1 MHFRRFFAILTLV
14 LVGGI
19 LAACGSEDEADPTPV
34 PTEAAVEPTP
44 TTAADPT
51 VEPTD
56 EATEAAAS
64 PMASPVASPVVSPVI
79 AGTPDGDS
87 TSDIVPMPNSESEA
101 TPTSD
106 STTNIVP
113 MPAGDLETTPTEV
126 AMQDLEG
133 TLTLDGREQVDF
145 TLTEE
150 GCVGVGEWRQLK
162 PGAQVIVKDASG
174 TVVDI
179 AELEGESGGET
190 CTWSFAFSAPVGDY
204 FSVSIP
210 MITEVWFA
218 ADDAWVE
225 SGVIELFVP

>member
-1 MHFRRFFAILTLV
+1 MHFRRFFAIFTLI

-34 PTEAAVEPTP
+34 PTQAAVDPTA

-51 VEPTD
+51 IAPTD

-64 PMASPVASPVVSPVI
+64 PMASPMASPVATPATESTPVNESDSDTDSDT
-79 AGTPDGDS
+79 AVAAVPVGDS
-87 TSDIVPMPNSESEA
+87 
-101 TPTSD
+101 
-106 STTNIVP
+106 
-113 MPAGDLETTPTEV
+113 ETTPTEV
-126 AMQDLEG
+126 SMQDLNG
-133 TLTLDGREQVDF
+133 TLTLEGREQVDF

-179 AELEGESGGET
+179 AELEGESGGDT
-190 CTWSFAFSAPVGDY
+190 CSWSFAFSAPVGDY
-204 FSVSIP
+204 FSISIP

-225 SGVIELFVP
+225 SGMIELFVP

>member
-1 MHFRRFFAILTLV
+1 MHFRRFFAIFTLI

-34 PTEAAVEPTP
+34 PTQAAVDPTA

-51 VEPTD
+51 IAPTD

-64 PMASPVASPVVSPVI
+64 PMASPMASPVATPAIESTPVNESDSDSDTDSDT
-79 AGTPDGDS
+79 AVAAVPVGDS
-87 TSDIVPMPNSESEA
+87 
-101 TPTSD
+101 
-106 STTNIVP
+106 
-113 MPAGDLETTPTEV
+113 ETTPTEV
-126 AMQDLEG
+126 SMQDLNG
-133 TLTLDGREQVDF
+133 TLTLEGREQVDF

-179 AELEGESGGET
+179 AELEGESGGDT
-190 CTWSFAFSAPVGDY
+190 CSWSFAFSAPVGDY
-204 FSVSIP
+204 FSISIP

-225 SGVIELFVP
+225 SGMIELFVP

>member
-1 MHFRRFFAILTLV
+1 MHFRRFFAIFTLI

-34 PTEAAVEPTP
+34 PTQAAFDPTA

-51 VEPTD
+51 IARTD

-64 PMASPVASPVVSPVI
+64 PMASPMASPVATPATESTPVNESDSDTDSDT
-79 AGTPDGDS
+79 AVAAVPVGDS
-87 TSDIVPMPNSESEA
+87 E
-101 TPTSD
+101 TP
-106 STTNIVP
+106 
-113 MPAGDLETTPTEV
+113 PTEV
-126 AMQDLEG
+126 SMQDLNG
-133 TLTLDGREQVDF
+133 TLTLEGREQVDF

-179 AELEGESGGET
+179 AELEGESGGDT
-190 CTWSFAFSAPVGDY
+190 CSWSFAFSAPVGDY
-204 FSVSIP
+204 FSISIP

-225 SGVIELFVP
+225 SGMIELFVP

>member
-1 MHFRRFFAILTLV
+1 MQFRRFFAILTLV

-19 LAACGSEDEADPTPV
+19 LAACGSEDEADPTP
-34 PTEAAVEPTP
+34 EPTQAATEPGP
-44 TTAADPT
+44 TTAI
-51 VEPTD
+51 EPTA
-56 EATEAAAS
+56 EATAEPTKATAS
-64 PMASPVASPVVSPVI
+64 PMASPAASPVASPVTES
-79 AGTPDGDS
+79 TP
-87 TSDIVPMPNSESEA
+87 M
-101 TPTSD
+101 SD
-106 STTNIVP
+106 STTDIVP
-113 MPAGDLETTPTEV
+113 MPAGDTEATTVETP
-126 AMQDLEG
+126 MQDLEG

-145 TLTEE
+145 TLTDE

-179 AELEGESGGET
+179 AELEAESAGDT
-190 CTWSFAFSAPVGDY
+190 CTWSFAISAPGSDY

-225 SGVIELFVP
+225 SGMIELFVP